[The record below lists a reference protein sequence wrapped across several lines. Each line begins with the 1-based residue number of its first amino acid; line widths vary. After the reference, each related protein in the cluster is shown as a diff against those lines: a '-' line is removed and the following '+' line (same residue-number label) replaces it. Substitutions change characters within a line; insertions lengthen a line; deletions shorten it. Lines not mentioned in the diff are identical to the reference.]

1 MKILITGGRGMLGRT
16 LKKIL
21 TNYEIIIA
29 DLPEADITN
38 QTAFENFV
46 KSNMPDCVIH
56 CAAMTQV
63 DNCESQQ
70 ELAYKLNVIG
80 SANVA
85 AICHKY
91 NIRLLAISTDYV
103 FNGSLDRPYNELDIP
118 DGGKTI
124 YGQTKFQCEEQ
135 IRKLCPNHL
144 ILRISWLYGFGGPS
158 FVHTMLSLAKAG
170 KDNLKVVN
178 DQIGNPTSAI
188 AVAKHI
194 GILLTYPEIKGTM
207 HLTCEGEATWYTF
220 AKEIFKLA
228 NLNIN
233 VIPCATNEY
242 PRPAPRPA
250 NSRLEK
256 MQLKLNNLPSMPH
269 WQDALKEFFT
279 LEFNNQ

>member
-16 LKKIL
+16 LNKIL
-21 TNYEIIIA
+21 NRHEIIIA

-38 QTAFENFV
+38 LEAFESFV
-46 KSNMPDCVIH
+46 KENLPDCIIH

-80 SANVA
+80 SSNVA
-85 AICHKY
+85 KVCQKY

-103 FNGSLDRPYNELDIP
+103 FNGSLDRPYNEDDIP
-118 DGGKTI
+118 DGGNTI
-124 YGQTKFQCEEQ
+124 YGQTKFQGEEE
-135 IRKLCPNHL
+135 IRKICSNHL
-144 ILRISWLYGFGGPS
+144 ILRVSWLYGFGGPS
-158 FVHTMLSLAKAG
+158 FVHTMLNLAKAG

-194 GILLTYPEIKGTM
+194 ALLLEQQNIKGTM
-207 HLTCEGEATWYTF
+207 HLTCEGEATWFDF
-220 AKEIFKLA
+220 AQEIFKLS
-228 NLNIN
+228 NCKVN
-233 VIPCATNEY
+233 VIPCSSDEY
-242 PRPAPRPA
+242 VRPAKRPA

-256 MQLKLNNLPSMPH
+256 RQLKLNNIAPMPH
-269 WQDALKEFFT
+269 WQEALKEFLT
-279 LEFNNQ
+279 LEFNN